1 MTITQRD
8 RRALV
13 LLGVAVAAILVFRL
27 VVARDQDAPAAVA
40 VSAGSLPLAEK
51 RLAKLRQTAA
61 ALQGKEELLK
71 KAAEEVAVRE
81 KGLILAETAA
91 QAQAQLLQVVRRI
104 GNSEGVSVRGGEMG
118 PIRNLG
124 EDYGEVTVAVTFE
137 CRIEQ
142 LVNLLSAIA
151 NEPQLL
157 ATNSVRVSS
166 ANPKEK
172 TVNVRLEL
180 GGAVPQQLVPERK
193 ATF

>member
-1 MTITQRD
+1 MTITARD

-13 LLGVAVAAILVFRL
+13 LLGVAVIVMLVARL
-27 VVARDQDAPAAVA
+27 VMSRGPSAPTPAAA
-40 VSAGSLPLAEK
+40 SAGSIPLAEK
-51 RLAKLRQTAA
+51 RLAKMRQAA
-61 ALQGKEELLK
+61 ASLAGKQEVLK
-71 KAAEEVAVRE
+71 KAADDLAARE
-81 KGLILAETAA
+81 KGLIVAETAP
-91 QAQAQLLQVVRRI
+91 QAQAQLLQVIRRI
-104 GNSEGVSVRGGEMG
+104 GNAEGISVRGGEMG
-118 PIRNLG
+118 PVRTLG
-124 EDYGEVTVAVTFE
+124 EDYGEVAVAVTFE

-180 GGAVPQQLVPERK
+180 AGAVPKSLAPERK

>member
-1 MTITQRD
+1 MTITPRD

-13 LLGVAVAAILVFRL
+13 LLGIAVIVMLAARL
-27 VVARDQDAPAAVA
+27 VMSRGPSAPTPGTA
-40 VSAGSLPLAEK
+40 SAGSIPLAEK
-51 RLAKLRQTAA
+51 RLAKMRQAA
-61 ALQGKEELLK
+61 ASLAGKQEVLK
-71 KAAEEVAVRE
+71 KAADDLAARE
-81 KGLILAETAA
+81 KGLIVAETAP
-91 QAQAQLLQVVRRI
+91 QAQAQLLQAIRRI
-104 GNSEGVSVRGGEMG
+104 GNAEGISVRGGEMG
-118 PIRNLG
+118 PVRTLG
-124 EDYGEVTVAVTFE
+124 QDYGEVAVAVTFE

-142 LVNLLSAIA
+142 LVNLLSAVA

-180 GGAVPQQLVPERK
+180 AGAVPRRLAPERK